1 MFMCRLT
8 RGERFE
14 DARTVYNRHGSQ
26 SLSEVYKATGVPASL
41 IKDLEDNEKE
51 RSVGYDKIAILAE
64 HYGVSSDYLLGLSTY
79 PTTNKD
85 LEFVCNY
92 TGLNEISV
100 KYLKSL
106 LDTYNSPIEPSK
118 VPKNAKR
125 WLVGPE
131 YYQRFYET
139 VCEDLRILYSDS
151 NYHRREI
158 ADRYGVADENDIE
171 AIARA
176 KVEEKKQ
183 NIERTY
189 NEEIEAY
196 RKNLIVPIVTLN
208 TILSCDG
215 QKKILTDLA
224 NYIQIYGLKNAE
236 QGLNISIDVLD
247 DRGNRKTASELP
259 VEAIATGYLKRAEAS
274 LSELYSEFSRE
285 SGYSPCS
292 IRITDT
298 TAQKYRNK
306 VRKKHTTGYDEEK

>member
-1 MFMCRLT
+1 MRNLT
-8 RGERFE
+8 RGERFK
-14 DARTVYNRHGSQ
+14 DARIVHNQHGSQ
-26 SLSEVYKATGVPASL
+26 SMDEVYSATGVSASM
-41 IKDLEDNEKE
+41 IKDLEDERKE

-85 LEFVCNY
+85 LEFVCKY
-92 TGLNEISV
+92 TGLNESSV

-106 LDTYNSPIEPSK
+106 LDIYNSPIDPSQI
-118 VPKNAKR
+118 PKNAKR

-139 VCEDLRILYSDS
+139 VCADLHTLYSDS
-151 NYHRREI
+151 NYSRREI

-176 KVEEKKQ
+176 KVEEKKR

-196 RKNLIVPIVTLN
+196 KQSAIIPIITLN
-208 TILSCDG
+208 AILSCDK

-224 NYIQIYGLKNAE
+224 YYIQISNLMGNDKEPTITLHLEKDGGSA
-236 QGLNISIDVLD
+236 GVLS
-247 DRGNRKTASELP
+247 KLP
-259 VEAIATGYLKRAEAS
+259 AEAIAWAYLKRAENS
-274 LSELYSEFSRE
+274 LSELHAEFAKD
-285 SGYSPCS
+285 SPICD
-292 IRITDT
+292 IW
-298 TAQKYRNK
+298 
-306 VRKKHTTGYDEEK
+306 